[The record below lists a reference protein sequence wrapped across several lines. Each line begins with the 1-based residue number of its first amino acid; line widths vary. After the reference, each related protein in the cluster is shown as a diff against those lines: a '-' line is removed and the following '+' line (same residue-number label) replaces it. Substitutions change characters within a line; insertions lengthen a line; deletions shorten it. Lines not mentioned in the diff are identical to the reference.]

1 MKRLVVTADDLGLHR
16 GMTDA
21 AIRGHEHG
29 IVTACSISAC
39 GIDVEKAANAV
50 RSVPALDAGVHFTL
64 VEERPLLPAADIKSL
79 VFRDGKFA
87 GGYRELFVRYT
98 LGRIDLDEVEAELRA
113 QAARL
118 RDLGV
123 SLLHANGHQHLHV
136 LPGIFERVLRVAGDF
151 GIRYVR
157 IPDDAARRSLGMR
170 ELQVSALSRFARA
183 AARIAELRGF
193 STNDRTI
200 GIRDAGHLDADRI
213 VELLDHVDGVTELV
227 THPGTG
233 EGLAESYSWSYDW
246 QREADALCD
255 PRVREECARRDI
267 ELVSVRDVVGAAG
280 GTQGPRDASPEST
293 G

>member
-1 MKRLVVTADDLGLHR
+1 MKRLVATADDLGLHR

-39 GIDVEKAANAV
+39 GVDVENAAAAV
-50 RSVPALDAGVHFTL
+50 RAVPALDAGIHFTL
-64 VEERPLLPAADIKSL
+64 VEERPVLPAAEIKSL
-79 VFRDGKFA
+79 VFKDGKFA

-98 LGRIDLDEVEAELRA
+98 LGRIDLDEVEGELRA

-123 SLLHANGHQHLHV
+123 TLLHANGHQHLHV
-136 LPGIFERVLRVAGDF
+136 LPGIFERVLRVAGEF

-183 AARIAELRGF
+183 ASRLAKLQGF
-193 STNDRTI
+193 ATNDRTI

-213 VELLDHVDGVTELV
+213 VELLDHVEGVTELV
-227 THPGTG
+227 THPGIG
-233 EGLAESYSWSYDW
+233 DGLAERYGWSYEW
-246 QREADALCD
+246 QQEADALCD
-255 PRVREECARRDI
+255 ARVREACARRGI
-267 ELVSVRDVVGAAG
+267 ELVSVRNLVETAGAA
-280 GTQGPRDASPEST
+280 
-293 G
+293 

>member
-1 MKRLVVTADDLGLHR
+1 MRRLVVTADDLGLHR

-39 GIDVEKAANAV
+39 GVDVENAAGAV
-50 RSVPALDAGVHFTL
+50 RAVPSLDAGIHFTL
-64 VEERPLLPAADIKSL
+64 VEERPLLPASEIKSL
-79 VFRDGKFA
+79 VFKDGKFA

-118 RDLGV
+118 RELGV
-123 SLLHANGHQHLHV
+123 TLLHANGHQHLHV
-136 LPGIFERVLRVAGDF
+136 LPGILDRVLRVAGEF

-183 AARIAELRGF
+183 ASRLAKLRGF
-193 STNDRTI
+193 ATNDRTI

-213 VELLDHVDGVTELV
+213 VELLDHVEEVTELV
-227 THPGTG
+227 THPGIG
-233 EGLAESYSWSYDW
+233 GGLAESYGWHYEW
-246 QREADALCD
+246 QGEADALCD
-255 PRVREECARRDI
+255 PRVRLEAERRGI
-267 ELVSVRDVVGAAG
+267 EIVPIRVLLGVASSP
-280 GTQGPRDASPEST
+280 QG
-293 G
+293 